1 VEEEITMSNLVKLF
15 CLFLALVLAFGGA
28 VGIAATVA
36 FDGFD
41 ATLTS
46 NSFAELTGSF
56 DGGFQIDGK
65 TCGAACG
72 ISGT

>member
-1 VEEEITMSNLVKLF
+1 MSNLVKLF

-28 VGIAATVA
+28 VGIATTVA

-46 NSFAELTGSF
+46 TTLVELTGSF

-65 TCGAACG
+65 TCGAACD

>member
-1 VEEEITMSNLVKLF
+1 MSNLVKLF

-46 NSFAELTGSF
+46 NTLVELTGANSG
-56 DGGFQIDGK
+56 DAQIDGK
-65 TCGAACG
+65 ACGASCD